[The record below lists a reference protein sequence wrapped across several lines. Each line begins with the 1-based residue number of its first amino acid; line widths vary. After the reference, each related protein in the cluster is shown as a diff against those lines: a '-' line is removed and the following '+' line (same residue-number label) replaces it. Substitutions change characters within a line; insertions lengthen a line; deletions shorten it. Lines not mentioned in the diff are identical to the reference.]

1 MKITERFR
9 KAVWIQ
15 RATMALLMPA
25 LMLMQDTALA
35 NPSGGVVVHGAIGF
49 EGLDTGNLVITQG
62 SDKAIINWQDFSIA
76 KGELTQFVQPGK
88 NSSVL
93 NRVVSG
99 NPSAIFGTL
108 KANGGV
114 MLINTNGIL
123 VGAGGVVD
131 VAGNLTLS
139 TLDIDDNDFLNGG
152 DNRFRGSS
160 AAGVT
165 NFGTISS
172 SEGDVIILGNFVEN
186 HGSIGA
192 LNGQVALGAGGDIIV
207 HSSGDSKISVVAG
220 GVGGGTGITNTGS
233 IKGAAVELKAHGNV
247 YALAI
252 NNSGTIRATGS
263 QRTNGRVILSAGDV
277 GGDITNTG
285 DISAEN
291 ADGTVGEVMID
302 GGQQG
307 VVNIN
312 SGTVSADGTDGGLVT
327 VLGSEIN
334 VGATAV
340 VSANGQNEGGIV
352 NIGNGNTTAVLVDG
366 LVSANGATGGAVN
379 VNSSDSVVINGNLQA
394 TGSTGAG
401 GAVSVTGARVSVA
414 RSSTIDA
421 GGFSDGGS
429 ILVDSGGL
437 TSVSGSLSANGAT
450 GVGGSVIATGADVV
464 ARFGSSFSATGDLK
478 GGFVKVGGDLR
489 GDDANDLRESNATT
503 FEIGTKINVD
513 GLNGDGGL
521 AVIWS
526 NGDTI
531 FRGDVTASARGP
543 EGNGGLIEVSG
554 LETLAFRGT
563 VAATS
568 IGGRSGTVLF
578 DPGDVSVGGNGS
590 DIPIQNIN
598 TILQAGT
605 SVLIMTEDGDITF
618 EDLLPNSA
626 TQDFNNSNWHNAVQW
641 TNSAAD
647 FGALAG
653 GNIFVNTHI
662 RTSGAG
668 SINLISGWTGFESD
682 FETGGLF
689 DADYNPNAG
698 DDPGG
703 ARFFD
708 DDGALGLFGPERVWD
723 YYVENGQFGSGGST
737 FIGSASMDN
746 NIEVGS
752 RFGNTNVAAQNLF
765 IIAADT
771 NGESRFTQL
780 GFRDAGQVFA
790 PRADNAG
797 FVMAATRDGDPVV
810 AIAGQFEVDVDS
822 DGVADGVQ
830 AINSTGVVAGSVIRY
845 ANHFNSAR
853 AGGWW
858 WQQLDPGNSADG
870 IANNHDALGLGG
882 LRPEHGAGRDEFNR
896 ADINVITTASVNL
909 FGGGRHS
916 GAAQIGHG
924 GDAAGWADN
933 RSLNNGGTETNNG
946 SSFVRRWSINGATND
961 RVATSISR
969 LAPVYGNINV
979 LAGVNTSEAIIYH
992 QNAATQNLTA
1002 TVDNAAGAVT
1012 IQGNQ
1017 RMGSSNNPSNDNQND
1032 GQFAPAFIGHGGS
1045 GQAGLFVG
1053 DIYVEAGG
1061 DVKVL
1066 AGSNTRGAAAIGH
1079 IANGYAF
1086 WNPND
1091 NQDQQIRFFANSG
1104 DFNDPNLRRGAL
1116 FNGVGGSTILDSNGA
1131 DRFVPVHSI
1140 MDPRLD
1146 THTSAVV
1153 DLVTGDLAR
1162 PDGSGRELEFSYAGP
1177 QAVEA
1182 LDGHTMKGFHGS
1194 ITVISKGLNGV
1205 TVKGYETADT
1215 RDTALIGALPAVEN
1229 GARNAREDRWA
1240 MIGHGGRGFAVW
1252 AEENGYVS
1260 NRTDRDRELV
1270 GWRIQGANETTQTSS
1285 MSIGLESGGG
1295 FDRSLTF
1302 MNITG
1307 DIDVQATAGDVNVIA
1322 GNNQFNHASIGHN
1335 GRQLAD
1341 METSGVMAGDIN
1353 VVAAGHISVIG
1364 GGLVDYTGDSNQDMR
1379 SPAQIG
1385 HGGWRNGFLY
1395 RGGDINVVAGAAGPA
1410 PVFDTVFG
1418 TTITANGITM
1428 VGGAYQNNYAKIGH
1442 DGTESYGQV
1451 GGDFSRTEN
1460 FTFDNVSTDITISY
1474 AGGVL
1479 DVEYTGVADTSGL
1492 IDTNGDGSQDA
1503 NPTFAGI
1510 TDRFIKGG
1518 IGVNN
1523 TNGGVNTANIT
1534 VDSGSSITM
1543 THLEPGDSKTDNQV
1557 VYDGD
1562 GGSSNA
1568 TDGFVQIGHGGRNVD
1583 QVSTTGQ
1590 TGTFNDKVGDI
1601 IVTAVDDLL
1610 MENGAYD
1617 GKWTRIGHGGADN
1630 ADRVG
1635 GNEAMELSGTI
1646 DVTVGG
1652 NLMMD
1657 GRAGGENDPNA
1668 QNVGTST
1675 FANPVQQNAIQIGH
1689 GAVLDAYDVVV
1700 VEGTVNGIDS
1710 TADITID
1717 VGNDMT
1723 MYAGNGYR
1731 ASHTQVGHGF
1741 ASDAANDRSRLNNV
1755 PTGFTGDIIINVGND
1770 LYMEASPNA
1779 YIKAP
1784 ITAVEEFV
1792 IGASAVIGHGG
1803 TLLDAPSTGN
1813 ISIFTG
1819 NDLTMVGSQRTEVRA
1834 DDDLSNALGSVLN
1847 TVKIGHYSNEIGRV
1861 VGQGPVTESDMEGD
1875 ILIVVTNDLTMT
1887 GSSTVSGNGVDEP
1900 IVGAINQIGHGGPG
1914 VSGDKAGNITLL
1926 VGNNFSSTGG
1936 QPTNPG
1942 QELNNYT
1949 MIGNGDWLR
1958 DGFSPAGS
1966 FQGPGLG
1973 LRSGD
1978 INIAI
1983 GGNGTF
1989 GAANRPVL
1997 VGHADKAVQAQAIS
2011 ILFGE
2016 TRVAVARNFP
2026 FYGGTG
2032 TLETLGGSVFSS
2044 GLYGGNGNVEF
2055 YIPERDNN
2063 LMGMGTRINEATA
2076 TYVGTEANFADSVA
2090 TTGAIFDRSRGI
2102 YAGREDEIYLT
2113 PDLWWDNRAI
2123 STVPGSNP
2131 FPTSLAEIQGGSITA
2146 VSDPGGIP
2154 NLVANNAGVLGSSA
2168 PDYRDGNGVSGAGL
2182 YTIYYDAIRP
2192 VSKVPKAL
2200 PVAPF
2205 IPEIESEIVPVVIP
2219 INFLQFLFSDKFDSF
2234 DRDDEGLDGLT
2245 GEGSGLLAALGLFEG
2260 DESGEENG
2268 FKNAERALDNIFGSR
2283 TDGDEEGEE
2292 DEEKRRRRERAS
2304 RPVGNIGL
2312 TYYVFD
2318 PQGNKYSSHR
2328 VFGAGVAGSGN

>member
-15 RATMALLMPA
+15 RATMALLTPA

-88 NSSVL
+88 NSSIL

-252 NNSGTIRATGS
+252 NNSGTTRATGS

-285 DISAEN
+285 NIEAVN

-327 VLGSEIN
+327 VLGREIN

-352 NIGNGNTTAVLVDG
+352 NIGNENTTAVLVDG

-414 RSSTIDA
+414 GSSTIDA

-464 ARFGSSFSATGDLK
+464 ARLGSSFSATGDLK

-689 DADYNPNAG
+689 DPDYNPNAG

-708 DDGALGLFGPERVWD
+708 DDGGLGLFGPERVWD

-810 AIAGQFEVDVDS
+810 AIAGQFEVDVDN

-882 LRPEHGAGRDEFNR
+882 LRPEHGAGQDEFNR

-979 LAGVNTSEAIIYH
+979 LAGVNTSEAIIYN

-1086 WNPND
+1086 WNPKD

-1146 THTSAVV
+1146 THTSAVA

-1215 RDTALIGALPAVEN
+1215 RDTALIGTATEAN
-1229 GARNAREDRWA
+1229 GGLNAREDRWA

-1322 GNNQFNHASIGHN
+1322 GNNQFNHAAIGHN

-1364 GGLVDYTGDSNQDMR
+1364 GGLVDYTGNSNQDMR

-1410 PVFDTVFG
+1410 PVFDTAFG

-1428 VGGAYQNNYAKIGH
+1428 VGGAYANNYAKIGH

-1460 FTFDNVSTDITISY
+1460 FTLDNVSTDITISY

-1479 DVEYTGVADTSGL
+1479 DVEYVGVTDGKSDA
-1492 IDTNGDGSQDA
+1492 NGDHTFGD
-1503 NPTFAGI
+1503 PTIAGI
-1510 TDRFIKGG
+1510 TERFIKGG

-1534 VDSGSSITM
+1534 VDSGSAITM
-1543 THLEPGDSKTDNQV
+1543 THLEPGDSITDNQFLF
-1557 VYDGD
+1557 DTN
-1562 GGSSNA
+1562 GGLSTA
-1568 TDGFVQIGHGGRNVD
+1568 IDGFVQIGHGGRNVD
-1583 QVSTTGQ
+1583 QVTTTGQ

-1657 GRAGGENDPNA
+1657 GRAGGENDPND
-1668 QNVGTST
+1668 QNVGVSG
-1675 FANPVQQNAIQIGH
+1675 FADPVQQNAIQIGH

-1700 VEGTVNGIDS
+1700 IEGTVNGIDS
-1710 TADITID
+1710 TAGITID

-1779 YIKAP
+1779 YIFAP
-1784 ITAVEEFV
+1784 VSGAEEFV

-1819 NDLTMVGSQRTEVRA
+1819 NDLTMVGSQRTEA
-1834 DDDLSNALGSVLN
+1834 LEDDDLGNPLGSVLN
-1847 TVKIGHYSNEIGRV
+1847 TVKIGHYSNEIDRAG
-1861 VGQGPVTESDMEGD
+1861 GQGPVTESDMEGD

-1887 GSSTVSGNGVDEP
+1887 GSSTVSGNGVAEP

-1958 DGFSPAGS
+1958 DGFSPSGA

-2063 LMGMGTRINEATA
+2063 LMGIGTRINEATA